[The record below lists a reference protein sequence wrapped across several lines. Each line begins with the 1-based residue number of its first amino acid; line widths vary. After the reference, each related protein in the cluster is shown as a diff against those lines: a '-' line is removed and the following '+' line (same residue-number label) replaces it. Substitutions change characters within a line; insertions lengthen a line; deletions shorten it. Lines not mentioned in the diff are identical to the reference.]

1 MGAIIACS
9 VIFARLDCCWTAMDT
24 ADLNLPDDSRRFGGI
39 ARLYGDAGRARLAA
53 AHVCVVGIGGVGSWA
68 VEALARTGVG
78 RLTLIDLDHVA
89 ESNIN
94 RQIHAADAT
103 LGQAKVEAMRER
115 IAGYNPACRVAVVD
129 DFVTVDNAP
138 QLLAGGFDYV
148 VDAIDAVRV
157 KVAMIAVARER
168 GLPLVTCGAAGGQ
181 IDPTQI
187 RVDDLA
193 RTLQDPL
200 LAKVRGQ
207 LRKAHGFTRDPKK
220 KFGVEAVF
228 STEPL
233 RYPAPEA
240 ACDVA
245 AGVAGA
251 PGPAGLNCAGFGSV
265 VTVTA
270 CVGMFAAARVINGL
284 ASGPVSAR

>member
-1 MGAIIACS
+1 
-9 VIFARLDCCWTAMDT
+9 
-24 ADLNLPDDSRRFGGI
+24 
-39 ARLYGDAGRARLAA
+39 
-53 AHVCVVGIGGVGSWA
+53 
-68 VEALARTGVG
+68 
-78 RLTLIDLDHVA
+78 VA

-115 IAGYNPACRVAVVD
+115 IASPTTRQCRVAVVD
-129 DFVTVDNAP
+129 DFVTADNAAAAARRR
-138 QLLAGGFDYV
+138 LRLRG
-148 VDAIDAVRV
+148 RRHRRR
-157 KVAMIAVARER
+157 AREGGDGR
-168 GLPLVTCGAAGGQ
+168 FWPASAGLPLVTCGAAGGQ

-200 LAKVRGQ
+200 LGQGAPAVAPGPCGFPRDVRRRS
-207 LRKAHGFTRDPKK
+207 LAWRPCISA
-220 KFGVEAVF
+220 
-228 STEPL
+228 EPL
-233 RYPAPEA
+233 RYPAPPTL

-245 AGVAGA
+245 AGAAAA

-270 CVGMFAAARVINGL
+270 TMRGYVCGGPGAQRAGFGSGVGPMKSAGSTAAPFR
-284 ASGPVSAR
+284 